1 MKKKIIG
8 KKAAKNRNKCEV
20 SSQWKKRKMFFVY
33 LSSKHSEQQALSKNA
48 ILRLTD
54 MYLIICIHT

>member
-1 MKKKIIG
+1 
-8 KKAAKNRNKCEV
+8 
-20 SSQWKKRKMFFVY
+20 MFFVY